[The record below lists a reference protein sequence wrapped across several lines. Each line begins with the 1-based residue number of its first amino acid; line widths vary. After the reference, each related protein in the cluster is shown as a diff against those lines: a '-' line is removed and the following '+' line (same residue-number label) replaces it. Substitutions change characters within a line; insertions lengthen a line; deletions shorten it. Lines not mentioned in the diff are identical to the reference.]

1 MKKKEFNPFKNL
13 VLDEEEKAIETA
25 VKRGEYISDPNF
37 ERTKKILEEAAVSY
51 LALKKSTPITI
62 RVNKGDILKIKSR
75 ASKKNMPYQ
84 TLLKTLIHEYAEG
97 RARVEL

>member
-1 MKKKEFNPFKNL
+1 MKKKEFDPFKNL
-13 VLDEEEKAIETA
+13 VLDEEEKAIEA
-25 VKRGEYISDPNF
+25 AIKRGEYISDPNF
-37 ERTKKILEEAAVSY
+37 EETKKILKEAAGNY
-51 LALKKSTPITI
+51 IALKKSSPITI

-75 ASKKNMPYQ
+75 ANRKNMPYQ